1 MDSNRSW
8 FIIILDIIKTIISK
22 IRGDRE
28 KEKIAQQLAEKLA
41 LEQQQKENE
50 KINADLNNQY
60 QKINDESHTID
71 SNSSVTDIKD
81 KLNDKFK

>member
-60 QKINDESHTID
+60 QKINEESHAID

>member
-8 FIIILDIIKTIISK
+8 FIIILDIIRTIVSK
-22 IRGDRE
+22 IRGDKE

-60 QKINDESHTID
+60 QKINEEAHSTNT
-71 SNSSVTDIKD
+71 NSSIIDIKD